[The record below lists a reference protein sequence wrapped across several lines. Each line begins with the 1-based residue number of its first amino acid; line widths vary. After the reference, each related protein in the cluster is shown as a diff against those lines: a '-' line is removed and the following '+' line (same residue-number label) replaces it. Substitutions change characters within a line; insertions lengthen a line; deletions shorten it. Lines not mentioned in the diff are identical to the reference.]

1 MTVFTKNTYR
11 ALIHVEK
18 ERQHKQNINSRV
30 KPQNAVNLS
39 TKEII
44 FPMLKKRE
52 MRKSNPKNTVKLEFL
67 K

>member
-18 ERQHKQNINSRV
+18 EKQHKQNIPSRI
-30 KPQNAVNLS
+30 KPQNAVNPS
-39 TKEII
+39 AKEIV
-44 FPMLKKRE
+44 FPILKKRE